1 MYYNITKKESS
12 DYMITIDDLL
22 IITVIVWLIIFSV
35 VFLTMLKN
43 REKNMDVLRKAK
55 KDRIDLE
62 AITRNIETNYK
73 PVTIE
78 LTSYEQEQENNAII
92 SYEELVSNKDAK
104 KVNYDETYENSMDI
118 DVKKVDLNKNNGAE
132 LPKTK
137 LEVTLMNYEMEEA
150 FLKALKQLQN
160 NLAR

>member
-1 MYYNITKKESS
+1 
-12 DYMITIDDLL
+12 
-22 IITVIVWLIIFSV
+22 
-35 VFLTMLKN
+35 
-43 REKNMDVLRKAK
+43 MDVLKKAK